1 MLKKIPPYILFIL
14 LSLGVGAFSAF
25 LTADNMNIYSDIVRP
40 PLSPP
45 GIVFPIVWT
54 ILYVLMGIGA
64 GLVYSQKNEQPLNV
78 RSAMIIFG
86 LNLFFNFMWSI
97 LFFNLRAY
105 LFSFVWLV
113 ALWFII
119 FNMIQRFKEVN
130 TTAGNL
136 QIPYL
141 IWVTFAGYLNL
152 AIYFLN

>member
-1 MLKKIPPYILFIL
+1 MLKKISPYILFIL

-54 ILYVLMGIGA
+54 ILYILMGIGA

-130 TTAGNL
+130 PTAGNL